1 MRCAAPV
8 VSGTTRGSSWLRAR
22 MLRRKGH
29 HIVVE
34 AVRRLKEMGLNDF
47 LCIFLGEPEGRT
59 RYSGEV
65 WDLVQATQTTDVIR
79 MMGPPDDMPA
89 AYAAQSVVVSAST
102 QPEVIAAGDP

>member
-1 MRCAAPV
+1 
-8 VSGTTRGSSWLRAR
+8 